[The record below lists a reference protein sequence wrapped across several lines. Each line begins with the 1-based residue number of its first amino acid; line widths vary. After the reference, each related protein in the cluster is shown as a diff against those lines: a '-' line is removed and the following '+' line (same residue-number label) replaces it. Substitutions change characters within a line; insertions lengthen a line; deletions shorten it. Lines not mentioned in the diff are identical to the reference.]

1 MPAAKAR
8 GEEPAAP
15 IGARRKQFAKEFV
28 AREIEEV
35 AIRLFAERG
44 YENVTA
50 ADIAE
55 AMGVSRRTFFRYFAS
70 KDQVLQA
77 HAVRLQARVIR
88 AFERRPS
95 DEAAAAALCNA
106 FLDTAD
112 VAQDERASMQLRNRV
127 LRDYQEQSGWVVM
140 SPEIAGELAELVAAR
155 MKLDAVTDVRPRLL
169 VTTIWAAAD
178 TATAHWVA
186 SGDDQP
192 LTAAMRYAFDQV
204 LDGLRAADKR
214 ARNTTT

>member
-8 GEEPAAP
+8 GEESAAP

-35 AIRLFAERG
+35 AITLFAERG

-70 KDQVLQA
+70 KDQILQA

-95 DEAAAAALCNA
+95 DEPAAVALCNA

-112 VAQDERASMQLRNRV
+112 VAQGERESMQLRNRV
-127 LRDYQEQSGWVVM
+127 LRDYQEQSGWVAM
-140 SPEIAGELAELVAAR
+140 SPEIARELAELVAAR
-155 MKLDAVTDVRPRLL
+155 MKLDANTDVRPRLI
-169 VTTIWAAAD
+169 VTAIWTAAD

-186 SGDDQP
+186 TGDDQP
-192 LTAAMRYAFDQV
+192 LTTAMRFAFDHI
-204 LDGLRAADKR
+204 LNGLSAADKH
-214 ARNTTT
+214 A